1 MTKVSAIQ
9 FYKKYQEGYYEV
21 DLKGTFTFV
30 NSIIFQILDLT
41 EEEMIGVNFAK
52 LTDTDTAEK
61 IYKIFNKVYETE
73 KPHKF
78 EHEFIKKDGTKAFIE
93 DVVNIL
99 KDSHGNKVGFN
110 GLVTDITQR
119 IFLKEKLKDSRE
131 RFESLF
137 ENANEFIITTDEFGY
152 IKRLNKMVEKISG
165 YGREELLGKSIL
177 ILSYPEDRDIFIQF
191 WKDILE
197 GRTPRYELRALSKDG
212 EQGYLLASGSV
223 IKKNG
228 EIIEIQYNAQDIN
241 NLKQAQQTITDLKNQ
256 LNSIIES
263 NPNVIIW
270 IDKNGL
276 IEMANPVT
284 EMVFNKPMAAII
296 GKPVSTLSSQMTAF
310 EKIVNQS
317 QSYKI
322 PYFLPDEVIT
332 DNHMQIFNIN
342 IYPLTNSPTDG
353 VVFTAIDISEKK
365 HMEQQL
371 IQVQKMETI
380 GQLAGGFAHDFN
392 NILTGIVGNLAM
404 LKLTEDKIRQHQYID
419 TLENISRRAKDLI
432 QQMLVFTKRND
443 GTPQNIE
450 VYEVIQ
456 DVLDMTSKSL
466 PKSIRVSVQRNDG
479 ELRVY
484 MDQTQLTQVMLNLI
498 INARDSIPDGQNGN
512 VNISIQKKPI
522 DESTRKK
529 YLLNDAGDFIM
540 IDIRD
545 NGIGID
551 KEILPKIF
559 DPFFTTKIKGPEKG
573 TGLGLSITYNIVT
586 NAGGTITVKSENGKG
601 SCFSILL
608 PLAKGSTREAT
619 QEASLANTTRKAA
632 KILLVDDEDML
643 REIGRDMLEHLGHQ
657 VRTAKNGSECLSML
671 QEKKDEF
678 DLIILDMI
686 MPVMDGYN
694 TVKKMTSANI
704 YTKVLISSGFSFEHE
719 DGDFMTNPL
728 IVGRLNKPFSI
739 AELSKTINS
748 ILT

>member
-1 MTKVSAIQ
+1 MTTVSEIQ
-9 FYKKYQEGYYEV
+9 FCKINQEGYYEV

-30 NSIIFQILDLT
+30 NSIILQILDLT
-41 EEEMIGVNFAK
+41 DEEIIGVNFAK

-78 EHEFIKKDGTKAFIE
+78 EHEFIIKDGTKAFIE

-119 IFLKEKLKDSRE
+119 KLLEEKLKDSRE

-152 IKRLNKMVEKISG
+152 IKRLNKMVEEISG
-165 YGREELLGKSIL
+165 YNREELLGKSIL
-177 ILSYPEDRDIFIQF
+177 ILSHPEDRDIFIQF

-197 GRTPRYELRALSKDG
+197 GRTPHYELRALSKDG

-228 EIIEIQYNAQDIN
+228 EIIEIQYNAQVID
-241 NLKQAQQTITDLKNQ
+241 NLKQAQQTILDLKNQ

-263 NPNVIIW
+263 SPNVIIW
-270 IDKNGL
+270 LDQNGL

-296 GKPVSTLSSQMTAF
+296 GKPVSNLSSQMKAF
-310 EKIVNQS
+310 EKIINQS
-317 QSYKI
+317 QSYNI
-322 PYFLPDEVIT
+322 PYFLSDEVIT

-342 IYPLTNSPTDG
+342 IYPLSNSPTDG
-353 VVFTAIDISEKK
+353 VVFMAIDISEKK
-365 HMEQQL
+365 HMERQL
-371 IQVQKMETI
+371 IQAQKMETI

-404 LKLTEDKIRQHQYID
+404 LKLTEDKVRQNQYIE
-419 TLENISRRAKDLI
+419 TLENISQRAKDLI
-432 QQMLVFTKRND
+432 QQMLVFTKRNE
-443 GTPQNIE
+443 GTPQNID

-456 DVLDMTSKSL
+456 DVVDLTSKSL
-466 PKSIRVSVQRNDG
+466 PKNIRVSVQKIDKD
-479 ELRVY
+479 LLVY
-484 MDQTQLTQVMLNLI
+484 MDQTQLTQVLLNLI
-498 INARDSIPDGQNGN
+498 INARDAIPDGQNGN
-512 VNISIQKKPI
+512 ISISIREKSI
-522 DESTRKK
+522 DENTRQK
-529 YLLNDAGDFIM
+529 YLLNDAGNFIM

-545 NGIGID
+545 NGIGIN

-573 TGLGLSITYNIVT
+573 TGLGLSITYNIIT
-586 NAGGTITVKSENGKG
+586 NAGGTILVQSENGKG
-601 SCFSILL
+601 SCFSILI
-608 PLAKGSTREAT
+608 PLSKSTAREAT
-619 QEASLANTTRKAA
+619 QEASIANTTKKPA

-657 VRTAKNGSECLSML
+657 VRTAKNGSECLSIL
-671 QEKKDEF
+671 QKNKDEF

-694 TVKKMTSANI
+694 TLNKMTSSNI
-704 YTKVLISSGFSFEHE
+704 CTKVLISSGFSFEHE

-728 IVGRLNKPFSI
+728 IVGKLNKPFSI
-739 AELSKTINS
+739 AELSKTINA
-748 ILT
+748 ILA